1 MAKKTASTKAS
12 VKTASKASGSKT
24 MKVPPPGLDYCP
36 VLGES
41 ADLSFGIIRADAP
54 EGTPQRTA
62 KAAVFRRLFPV
73 MRPEN
78 IEGPW
83 PQPTCYRQ
91 DVQLPPGA
99 SDELWDAQRVAEAY
113 DAQGF
118 SLRDLV
124 VILTLRFPE
133 VELVPQ
139 QMTLQ
144 EAWQLVRGFVWE
156 RIVREHQVAA
166 ISVMHVPARAAKPGA
181 PHVHVLVPARQL
193 LPSGFGK
200 FARPVLT
207 EDGRELLE
215 KAWIAWRERDA

>member
-1 MAKKTASTKAS
+1 MAKTKNSAKAANKTDRKAS
-12 VKTASKASGSKT
+12 ASKT

-36 VLGES
+36 VIGES
-41 ADLSFGIIRADAP
+41 ADLSFGIIKADAP
-54 EGTPQRTA
+54 DGAPQRTA
-62 KAAVFRRLFPV
+62 TGAVFRRLFPV
-73 MRPEN
+73 MRPESQVGN
-78 IEGPW
+78 W
-83 PQPTCYRQ
+83 PQPTCYRH

-99 SDELWDAQRVAEAY
+99 SDDLWDAQKLVEAY

-139 QMTLQ
+139 RKPLH
-144 EAWQLVRGFVWE
+144 EVWQLVQGFVWE

-166 ISVMHVPARAAKPGA
+166 ISVMHVPARAAKPGT
-181 PHVHVLVPARQL
+181 PHVHVMIPARKL

-200 FARPVLT
+200 FALQLTT

-215 KAWIAWRERDA
+215 KEWGAWREQEP